1 MSRRR
6 RATTQALPS
15 PGEPDEDE
23 SDALFDQDFL
33 EEVSGSVEAALDD
46 AGEALSEDAS
56 DVEDNAAL
64 FDDVNAEDAEA
75 VSDSLEA
82 ADVSQLIASIVTG
95 DHAVVGE
102 SESDASPRDQMSAD
116 VQVTDGH
123 GFQTIASPAIDASEA
138 LDAENTE
145 PAADAQSLH
154 DEADDAGPE
163 EPVQRDEPQTVPR
176 VSVEELEQQAETA
189 RAGASSSVLEQAEER
204 MRALRP
210 DGAAGVTDEHREL
223 YQSFVDAKDI
233 CGEDV
238 EADLPAL
245 RREDR
250 AQP

>member
-1 MSRRR
+1 M
-6 RATTQALPS
+6 
-15 PGEPDEDE
+15 
-23 SDALFDQDFL
+23 
-33 EEVSGSVEAALDD
+33 
-46 AGEALSEDAS
+46 
-56 DVEDNAAL
+56 
-64 FDDVNAEDAEA
+64 NAEDAEA

-138 LDAENTE
+138 PDAESAE

-163 EPVQRDEPQTVPR
+163 EPVKRDEPQKEPR
-176 VSVEELEQQAETA
+176 VSEEELEQQAETA
-189 RAGASSSVLEQAEER
+189 RAGASRSVLEQAEER

-233 CGEDV
+233 CGEDTSKLTYPRFV
-238 EADLPAL
+238 GKIERNREALK
-245 RREDR
+245 RRYGCRDVQFKVQMTEGR
-250 AQP
+250 VTLKATPIR